1 MLLQPDLG
9 GREQTVG
16 DRQQPDFAIAM
27 PAPIDGNGFEA
38 EIDGREMGCGGDA
51 GLAQDR
57 GGKKPAKPRRVLQDG
72 DLVPRIQGDDRLQ
85 HRRQILRL
93 PKDATPFLEALVFVP
108 VEIVDQRISFAGA
121 GEAGRSCLFDGGV
134 GTSEHRIDGGE
145 LGVENV
151 GAIVFV
157 FPLPSIDRLDIRI
170 RGDRYRAIRSQ
181 RCCWRAGDEVVAAE
195 AAQAVGRQ
203 SPARWLRRNPPAR
216 PQNIARNR
224 QFVGR
229 CADILCGVVKNEV
242 LEMDELAVDPQ
253 RGAGIGKVHAPRAE
267 RAMRSSRRASLMPA
281 SEIGRGSNGGPFT
294 YH

>member
-108 VEIVDQRISFAGA
+108 VEIDRPADLVR
-121 GEAGRSCLFDGGV
+121 GRRRGWALLLV
-134 GTSEHRIDGGE
+134 RWRRRNERAPHRWRRTRRRE
-145 LGVENV
+145 
-151 GAIVFV
+151 
-157 FPLPSIDRLDIRI
+157 
-170 RGDRYRAIRSQ
+170 
-181 RCCWRAGDEVVAAE
+181 CWRHCL
-195 AAQAVGRQ
+195 RLPPPLYR
-203 SPARWLRRNPPAR
+203 PARHP
-216 PQNIARNR
+216 
-224 QFVGR
+224 
-229 CADILCGVVKNEV
+229 
-242 LEMDELAVDPQ
+242 DPW
-253 RGAGIGKVHAPRAE
+253 
-267 RAMRSSRRASLMPA
+267 
-281 SEIGRGSNGGPFT
+281 
-294 YH
+294 